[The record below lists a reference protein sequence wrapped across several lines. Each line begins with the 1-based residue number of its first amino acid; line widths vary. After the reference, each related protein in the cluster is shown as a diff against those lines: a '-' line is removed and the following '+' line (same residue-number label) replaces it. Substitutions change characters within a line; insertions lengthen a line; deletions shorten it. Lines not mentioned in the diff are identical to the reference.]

1 MKTEVNISLTYT
13 QILEL
18 VRQLSKQQKIKLSKE
33 LEKEAIGSKL
43 SDLLNSFKTK
53 ELSSDVIDKEVE
65 AVRKELYAKSK
76 KQ

>member
-18 VRQLSKQQKIKLSKE
+18 VRKLPKQQKIKLSKE

-53 ELSSDVIDKEVE
+53 ELSSDIIDKEVE